1 MLYRSP
7 DKIKRDYGKP
17 FFSKRRGV
25 PMGRVLVLAIL
36 LALIIAIPT
45 VAFLQYD
52 RLQFIVLDQIGY
64 APTTTPFASE
74 RAAQAQTL
82 YASGEILRAEQLYR
96 LAAQQQPD
104 NIDYLY
110 EYGKILIEAERSDEA
125 VPFADKIIALA
136 PNDPRGYALKA
147 NALMWNDPTTAI
159 PAAFSGIER
168 SAVPFAPLH
177 GALAV
182 AFTNVGRYQEAL
194 QRGDLAIRIDPMDAN
209 ARRSYSYPLIFT
221 GRYTEAIEQLEQA
234 IAINPNIAAP
244 YFELAS
250 LYRRINKPDVAVG
263 IYRRVLEIDPDNPR
277 AFLRICETYAAVGQF
292 QIAEGFCDSALEIDP
307 QYASAHRMLG
317 QLRYSRRNYEG
328 AIEEFETCLRL
339 GSEEIECYYLRGLA
353 HYFLGNCDTAW
364 EILNE
369 SLARTDLEP
378 ILESINI
385 GLFNVT
391 QRCAGYQGRSL
402 PTAVPP
408 TPIPPT
414 PIGGGA

>member
-1 MLYRSP
+1 MFYRP
-7 DKIKRDYGKP
+7 PEKIKREYGKP
-17 FFSKRRGV
+17 FFSRRRGIPV
-25 PMGRVLVLAIL
+25 WRVLILATL

-45 VAFLQYD
+45 VAYLQYD
-52 RLQFIVLDQIGY
+52 RLQFMVLDQIGY

-74 RAAQAQTL
+74 RAAQAQAL
-82 YASGEILRAEQLYR
+82 YASGDVARAEQLFR
-96 LAAQQQPD
+96 LAVQQQPD

-110 EYGKILIEAERSDEA
+110 EFGKVLIESERPAEA
-125 VPFADKIIALA
+125 VPIAEKIIMLA

-147 NALMWNDPTTAI
+147 NALMWTDPTAAI

-168 SAVPFAPLH
+168 SSVPFAPLH

-194 QRGDLAIRIDPMDAN
+194 QRGDLAIRIDPLDAN
-209 ARRSYSYPLIFT
+209 ARRSYSYPLIYT

-234 IAINPNIAAP
+234 IAINPNLTAP

-250 LYRRINKPDVAVG
+250 LYRRINKPEISVG

-277 AFLRICETYAAVGQF
+277 AYLRICETYAAVGQF
-292 QIAEGFCDSALEIDP
+292 QIAEGYCDSALEIDP

-364 EILNE
+364 EILND
-369 SLARTDLEP
+369 SLARTDLDP
-378 ILESINI
+378 ILESINT
-385 GLFNVT
+385 GLYNITV
-391 QRCAGYQGRSL
+391 RCAGYQNRSL
-402 PTAVPP
+402 PTPIPP